1 MQERFNAKISADISS
16 FLRKMSQ
23 VDKKIK
29 ETAFECTK
37 PIDADVKR
45 AMAKMERVDQKAKEL
60 AKESTKDVDANVTK
74 AIAKLNQVNEKARE
88 VSREESKPIDA
99 DITRAKRKLDEIKII
114 ATQWSKDHIKKPVT
128 LDISEYRKKMAE
140 LKASESGLR
149 KKIEVS
155 VHADTKGFTAKLNAL
170 LAKKRDYH
178 INVKARTALFRKEI
192 ANLKARE
199 IGKEIFLQIRARNER
214 FYRDLDNIAESIR
227 SWGVVLGNILKGTF
241 IAVIPSIVAF
251 GAAATGALATVGAMA
266 GVLTGGLL
274 GLTSAFGVAG
284 AAIGAFAV
292 TAVGHMKKFKDFM
305 KGEGPGTK
313 EMEALRDSV
322 NGLKEDHKKLSDQL
336 ESNNFETFNNGVQA
350 ARKVLNKLNSL
361 MVESSGVMKN
371 LSKSLNE
378 SMDSAPMERFFNY
391 LNSNGAS
398 TLDKV
403 ARGVGFFGRSLASL
417 VVAFGPLAASMSQG
431 FLDMSKRV
439 DEWSAKLADSQGM
452 KQFTNYVNENMP
464 KIRGAFRDLAVGLV
478 QMFAAFGPMAATA
491 MSWFER
497 LMGRFREWSSQLSQ
511 NQAFKNFVKYIEE
524 AAPKVGQLIGNL
536 AKTFSLLAQG
546 MAPLA
551 MSILNVANAFLQWFN
566 ALMQTNPGVAQLIA
580 KMITLAGVA
589 LAVVPALTLMH
600 SWFTRVQTGVTAV
613 SSVFSNVGVSMM
625 GVVATIAV
633 VVAAFV
639 HLYNTN
645 QTTHDLMNS
654 IWTNIKQLFVTFA
667 QIAMQA
673 INMVVSVLGSLV
685 SAAAPVINVVLSI
698 VNAFLSWL
706 NQTLQNNQWLRT
718 LIATVLAA
726 AGAFRLIVT
735 VVTTVRAAM
744 TVLSA
749 AVNASKVALAAWGAV
764 SSVVSAAG
772 TVITTVLAAVRV
784 AFMSLLG
791 PWGIVA
797 AVIIGG
803 LVTLYNKC
811 EWFRNAVDAVFK
823 AIGSVFK
830 WIGDKIGQALEY
842 VGLKSKESS
851 QQVSESMDQVKNKAQ
866 ESGEGTA
873 AAAEG
878 AASRIAQ
885 SSASASASLDGM
897 GASFANLDASA
908 IAHFTSISNSMMSL
922 TGIGSMGALTN
933 ITGMVMNSDMQ
944 FMQMSNSANMNMAA
958 VNTAAT
964 TNTAMAAEN
973 VNANLSSMTLNSN
986 AQLDALSANAST
998 QFSAINSAAS
1008 TQTGLMP
1015 GVVGANMSQVD
1026 MAAQTSLNNVSMTN
1040 QATWENVANTANT
1053 ATTNLA
1059 TGVVTNFQNMQ
1070 SQVQSAMQS
1079 VTSAVE
1085 QGCSQVQSST
1095 SSTFSSVA
1103 SNISST
1109 MASISS
1115 NISSTF
1121 SSVASNINSIMAT
1134 ISSNISSSFS
1144 TISSTV
1150 QQAASQME
1158 QTLQNAFNSINNA
1171 TSNSMSQLENR
1182 IRQAQSTVVSTV
1194 QQMGSQA
1201 VSTLQSYYGQFV
1213 SAGGYLMDGFIAGM
1227 QSRAGAVMATAMSI
1241 ANAAAAAI
1249 RSALA
1254 IHSPSRVVAKITRW
1268 VPMGMVVGM
1277 KDTANKAINYAG
1289 KLATQVADNI
1299 NYAVSPANLN
1309 SDINNI
1315 GVTRNDII
1323 SGEVRTEYDFSKR
1336 PMQLNLQ
1343 LGNNAFGKFVDDV
1356 NSVNKQNIQLEEVYS
1371 I

>member
-74 AIAKLNQVNEKARE
+74 AITKLNQVNEKARE
-88 VSREESKPIDA
+88 VSREETKPIDA

-241 IAVIPSIVAF
+241 IAVIPSIAAF

-350 ARKVLNKLNSL
+350 ARKVLNKLNGL
-361 MVESSGVMKN
+361 MVDSSGVMKN

-398 TLDKV
+398 TLEKV

-417 VVAFGPLAASMSQG
+417 MVAFGPLAASMSQG

-589 LAVVPALTLMH
+589 LAVVPALTLIH
-600 SWFTRVQTGVTAV
+600 SWLKPIEEGGLGVKAALTAV
-613 SSVFSNVGVSMM
+613 SEVFGRVGVSML
-625 GVVATIAV
+625 GVVATIGV

-735 VVTTVRAAM
+735 VVTTVKAAM

-811 EWFRNAVDAVFK
+811 EWFRNAVDSVFK
-823 AIGSVFK
+823 AIGDAFK
-830 WIGDKIGQALEY
+830 WIGDKIGKALEY

-897 GASFANLDASA
+897 SASFANLDASA

-922 TGIGSMGALTN
+922 TGIGAMGALTN

-944 FMQMSNSANMNMAA
+944 FMQMSNSANLNMAA
-958 VNTAAT
+958 LNTAAT

-986 AQLDALSANAST
+986 AQLDALSANANA
-998 QFSAINSAAS
+998 QFTAINSAAS
-1008 TQTGLMP
+1008 MQTGLMP

-1053 ATTNLA
+1053 ATANLA
-1059 TGVVTNFQNMQ
+1059 TGVVSNFQNMQ
-1070 SQVQSAMQS
+1070 SQVQSAMQG

-1109 MASISS
+1109 MAS
-1115 NISSTF
+1115 
-1121 SSVASNINSIMAT
+1121 

-1213 SAGGYLMDGFIAGM
+1213 AAGGYLMDGFIAGM

-1241 ANAAAAAI
+1241 ANAAASAI

-1277 KDTANKAINYAG
+1277 KDTAKKAINYAG

-1356 NSVNKQNIQLEEVYS
+1356 NSINKQNIQLEEVYS

>member
-37 PIDADVKR
+37 PIDADIKR
-45 AMAKMERVDQKAKEL
+45 AMTKMERVDQKAKEL
-60 AKESTKDVDANVTK
+60 AKESKKDVDANVTK

-128 LDISEYRKKMAE
+128 LDISEYRRKMAE

-192 ANLKARE
+192 ANLKARQ

-241 IAVIPSIVAF
+241 IAVIPSIAAF
-251 GAAATGALATVGAMA
+251 GAAATGALATVGAMT

-274 GLTSAFGVAG
+274 GLTSAFGVAA

-350 ARKVLNKLNSL
+350 ARKVLNKLNGL
-361 MVESSGVMKN
+361 MVDSSGVMKN

-417 VVAFGPLAASMSQG
+417 MVAFGPLAASMSQG

-536 AKTFSLLAQG
+536 SKTFSLLAQG

-589 LAVVPALTLMH
+589 LAVVPALTLIH
-600 SWFTRVQTGVTAV
+600 SWLKPIEEGGLGVKAALTAV
-613 SSVFSNVGVSMM
+613 SEVFGRVGVSML
-625 GVVATIAV
+625 GVVATIGV

-735 VVTTVRAAM
+735 VVTTVKAAM

-811 EWFRNAVDAVFK
+811 EWFRNAVDSVFK
-823 AIGSVFK
+823 AIGDAFK
-830 WIGDKIGQALEY
+830 WVGDKIGQALEY

-866 ESGEGTA
+866 ESSEGTA

-897 GASFANLDASA
+897 SASFANLDASA

-922 TGIGSMGALTN
+922 TGIGAMGALTN

-944 FMQMSNSANMNMAA
+944 FMQMSNSANLNMAA
-958 VNTAAT
+958 LNTAAT

-986 AQLDALSANAST
+986 AQLDALSANANA
-998 QFSAINSAAS
+998 QFTAINSAAS
-1008 TQTGLMP
+1008 MQTGLMP

-1053 ATTNLA
+1053 ATANLA
-1059 TGVVTNFQNMQ
+1059 TGVVSNFQNMQ
-1070 SQVQSAMQS
+1070 SQVQSAMQG

-1085 QGCSQVQSST
+1085 QGCSQVQSTT

-1109 MASISS
+1109 MAS
-1115 NISSTF
+1115 
-1121 SSVASNINSIMAT
+1121 

-1241 ANAAAAAI
+1241 ANAAASAI

>member
-37 PIDADVKR
+37 PIDADIKR
-45 AMAKMERVDQKAKEL
+45 AMTKMERVDQKAKEL
-60 AKESTKDVDANVTK
+60 AKESKKDVDANVTK

-128 LDISEYRKKMAE
+128 LDISEYRRKMAE

-192 ANLKARE
+192 ANLKARQ

-241 IAVIPSIVAF
+241 IAVIPSIAAF
-251 GAAATGALATVGAMA
+251 GAAATGALATVGAMT

-274 GLTSAFGVAG
+274 GLTSAFGVAA

-350 ARKVLNKLNSL
+350 ARKVLNKLNGL
-361 MVESSGVMKN
+361 MVDSSGVMKN

-417 VVAFGPLAASMSQG
+417 MVAFGPLAASMSQG

-536 AKTFSLLAQG
+536 SKTFSLLAQG

-589 LAVVPALTLMH
+589 LAVVPALTLIH
-600 SWFTRVQTGVTAV
+600 SWLKPIEEGGLGVKAALTAV
-613 SSVFSNVGVSMM
+613 SEVFGRVGVSML
-625 GVVATIAV
+625 GVVATIGV

-735 VVTTVRAAM
+735 VVTTVKAAM

-811 EWFRNAVDAVFK
+811 EWFRNAVDSVFK
-823 AIGSVFK
+823 AIGDAFK
-830 WIGDKIGQALEY
+830 WVGDKIGQALEY

-897 GASFANLDASA
+897 SASFANLDASA

-922 TGIGSMGALTN
+922 TGIGAMGALTN

-944 FMQMSNSANMNMAA
+944 FMQMSNSANLNMTAL
-958 VNTAAT
+958 NTAAT

-986 AQLDALSANAST
+986 AQLDALSANANA
-998 QFSAINSAAS
+998 QFTAINSAAS
-1008 TQTGLMP
+1008 LQTGLMP

-1053 ATTNLA
+1053 ATANLA
-1059 TGVVTNFQNMQ
+1059 TGVVSNFQNMQ
-1070 SQVQSAMQS
+1070 SQVQSAMQG

-1085 QGCSQVQSST
+1085 QGCSQVQSTT

-1109 MASISS
+1109 MAS
-1115 NISSTF
+1115 
-1121 SSVASNINSIMAT
+1121 

-1241 ANAAAAAI
+1241 ANAAASAI

>member
-74 AIAKLNQVNEKARE
+74 AITKLNQVNEKARE
-88 VSREESKPIDA
+88 VSREETKPIDA

-192 ANLKARE
+192 ANLKARQ

-241 IAVIPSIVAF
+241 IAVIPSIAAF
-251 GAAATGALATVGAMA
+251 GAAATGALATVGAMT

-350 ARKVLNKLNSL
+350 ARKVLNKLNGL
-361 MVESSGVMKN
+361 MVDSSGVMKN

-417 VVAFGPLAASMSQG
+417 MVAFGPLAASMSQG

-536 AKTFSLLAQG
+536 SKTFSLLAQG

-589 LAVVPALTLMH
+589 LAVVPALTLIH
-600 SWFTRVQTGVTAV
+600 SWLKPIEEGGLGVKAALTAV
-613 SSVFSNVGVSMM
+613 SEVFGRVGVSML
-625 GVVATIAV
+625 GVVATIGV

-735 VVTTVRAAM
+735 VVTTVKAAM

-811 EWFRNAVDAVFK
+811 EWFRNAVDSVFK
-823 AIGSVFK
+823 AIGDAFK
-830 WIGDKIGQALEY
+830 WIGDKIGKALEY

-897 GASFANLDASA
+897 SASFANLDASA

-973 VNANLSSMTLNSN
+973 VNANLSAMTLNSN
-986 AQLDALSANAST
+986 AQLDALSANAT
-998 QFSAINSAAS
+998 AQFGAINSVAGM
-1008 TQTGLMP
+1008 QTGLMP
-1015 GVVGANMSQVD
+1015 GVVGANLSQVD

-1053 ATTNLA
+1053 ATANLA

-1070 SQVQSAMQS
+1070 SQVQSAMQG

-1085 QGCSQVQSST
+1085 QGCSQVQSTT

-1109 MASISS
+1109 MAS
-1115 NISSTF
+1115 
-1121 SSVASNINSIMAT
+1121 

-1171 TSNSMSQLENR
+1171 TSNSMSQLESR

-1213 SAGGYLMDGFIAGM
+1213 AAGGHLMDGFIAGM
-1227 QSRAGAVMATAMSI
+1227 QSRAGAVMATAQSI

-1277 KDTANKAINYAG
+1277 KDTAKKAINYAG

-1356 NSVNKQNIQLEEVYS
+1356 NSINKQNIQLEEVYS

>member
-37 PIDADVKR
+37 PIDADIKR
-45 AMAKMERVDQKAKEL
+45 AMTKMERVDQKAKEL
-60 AKESTKDVDANVTK
+60 AKESKKDVDANVTK

-128 LDISEYRKKMAE
+128 LDISEYRRKMAE

-178 INVKARTALFRKEI
+178 INVKARTALFKKEI
-192 ANLKARE
+192 ANLKARQ

-241 IAVIPSIVAF
+241 IAVIPSIAAF
-251 GAAATGALATVGAMA
+251 GAAATGALATVGAMT

-274 GLTSAFGVAG
+274 GLTSAFGVAA

-336 ESNNFETFNNGVQA
+336 EANNFETFNNGVQA
-350 ARKVLNKLNSL
+350 ARKVLNKLNGL
-361 MVESSGVMKN
+361 MVDSSGVMKN

-417 VVAFGPLAASMSQG
+417 MVAFGPLAASMSQG

-536 AKTFSLLAQG
+536 SKTFSLLAQG

-589 LAVVPALTLMH
+589 LAVVPALTLIH
-600 SWFTRVQTGVTAV
+600 SWLKPIEEGGLGVKAALTAV
-613 SSVFSNVGVSMM
+613 SEVFGRVGVSML
-625 GVVATIAV
+625 GVVATIGV

-735 VVTTVRAAM
+735 VVTTVKAAM

-811 EWFRNAVDAVFK
+811 EWFRNAVDSVFK
-823 AIGSVFK
+823 AIGDAFK
-830 WIGDKIGQALEY
+830 WIGDKIGKALEY

-851 QQVSESMDQVKNKAQ
+851 QQVSESMDQVKQKAQ

-897 GASFANLDASA
+897 SASFANLDASA

-922 TGIGSMGALTN
+922 TGIGAMGALTN

-944 FMQMSNSANMNMAA
+944 FMQMSNSANLNMAA
-958 VNTAAT
+958 LNTAAT

-973 VNANLSSMTLNSN
+973 VNANLSAMTLNSN
-986 AQLDALSANAST
+986 AQLDALSANAT
-998 QFSAINSAAS
+998 AQFGMMNSVAGM
-1008 TQTGLMP
+1008 QTGLMP
-1015 GVVGANMSQVD
+1015 GVVGANLSQVD

-1053 ATTNLA
+1053 ATANLA
-1059 TGVVTNFQNMQ
+1059 TGVVSNFQNMQ
-1070 SQVQSAMQS
+1070 SQVQSAMQG

-1085 QGCSQVQSST
+1085 QGCSQVQSTT

-1109 MASISS
+1109 MAS
-1115 NISSTF
+1115 
-1121 SSVASNINSIMAT
+1121 

-1171 TSNSMSQLENR
+1171 TSNSMSQLESR

-1213 SAGGYLMDGFIAGM
+1213 AAGGHLMDGFIAGM
-1227 QSRAGAVMATAMSI
+1227 QSRAGAVMATAQSI

>member
-37 PIDADVKR
+37 PIDADIKR
-45 AMAKMERVDQKAKEL
+45 AMTKMERVDQKAKEL
-60 AKESTKDVDANVTK
+60 AKESKKDVDANVTK

-99 DITRAKRKLDEIKII
+99 DITRAKRKLDEIKVI

-178 INVKARTALFRKEI
+178 INVKARTALFKKEI
-192 ANLKARE
+192 ANLKARQ

-241 IAVIPSIVAF
+241 IAVIPSIAAF
-251 GAAATGALATVGAMA
+251 GAAATGALATVGAMT

-274 GLTSAFGVAG
+274 GLTSAFGVAA

-350 ARKVLNKLNSL
+350 ARKVLNKLNGL
-361 MVESSGVMKN
+361 MVDSSGVMKN

-417 VVAFGPLAASMSQG
+417 MVAFGPLAASMSQG

-551 MSILNVANAFLQWFN
+551 LSILNVANAFLQWFN

-735 VVTTVRAAM
+735 VVTTVKAAM

-823 AIGSVFK
+823 AIGDVFK
-830 WIGDKIGQALEY
+830 WIGDKIGKALEY

-851 QQVSESMDQVKNKAQ
+851 QQVSESMDQIKNKAQ

-897 GASFANLDASA
+897 SASFANLDASA

-922 TGIGSMGALTN
+922 TGIGAMGALTN

-944 FMQMSNSANMNMAA
+944 FMQMSNSANLNMAA
-958 VNTAAT
+958 LNTAAT

-986 AQLDALSANAST
+986 AQLDALSANANA
-998 QFSAINSAAS
+998 QFTAINSAAS
-1008 TQTGLMP
+1008 MQTGLMP

-1053 ATTNLA
+1053 ATANLA
-1059 TGVVTNFQNMQ
+1059 TGVVSNFQNMQ
-1070 SQVQSAMQS
+1070 SQVQSAMQG

-1109 MASISS
+1109 MAS
-1115 NISSTF
+1115 
-1121 SSVASNINSIMAT
+1121 

-1171 TSNSMSQLENR
+1171 TSNSMSQLESR

-1241 ANAAAAAI
+1241 ANAAASAI

-1356 NSVNKQNIQLEEVYS
+1356 NNVNKQNIQLEEVYS

>member
-37 PIDADVKR
+37 PIDADIKR
-45 AMAKMERVDQKAKEL
+45 AMTKMERVDQKAKEL
-60 AKESTKDVDANVTK
+60 AKESKKDVDANVTK

-192 ANLKARE
+192 ANLKARQ

-241 IAVIPSIVAF
+241 IAVIPSIAAF
-251 GAAATGALATVGAMA
+251 GAAATGALATVGAMT

-274 GLTSAFGVAG
+274 GLTSAFGVAA

-350 ARKVLNKLNSL
+350 ARKVLNKLNGL
-361 MVESSGVMKN
+361 MVDSSGVMKN

-417 VVAFGPLAASMSQG
+417 MVAFGPLAASMSQG

-589 LAVVPALTLMH
+589 LAVVPALTLIH
-600 SWFTRVQTGVTAV
+600 SWLKPIEEGGLGVKAALTAV
-613 SSVFSNVGVSMM
+613 SEVFGRVGVSMM

-735 VVTTVRAAM
+735 VVTTVKAAM

-811 EWFRNAVDAVFK
+811 EWFRNAVDSVFK
-823 AIGSVFK
+823 AIGDAFK
-830 WIGDKIGQALEY
+830 WIGDKIGKALEY

-851 QQVSESMDQVKNKAQ
+851 QQVSESMDQVKQKAQ
-866 ESGEGTA
+866 ESSEGTA

-897 GASFANLDASA
+897 SASFANLDASA

-922 TGIGSMGALTN
+922 TGIGAMGALTN

-944 FMQMSNSANMNMAA
+944 FMQMSNSANLNMAA

-973 VNANLSSMTLNSN
+973 VNANLSAMTLNSN
-986 AQLDALSANAST
+986 AQLDALSANAT
-998 QFSAINSAAS
+998 AQFGMMNSVAGM
-1008 TQTGLMP
+1008 QTGLMP
-1015 GVVGANMSQVD
+1015 GVVGANLSQVD

-1053 ATTNLA
+1053 STANLA
-1059 TGVVTNFQNMQ
+1059 TGVVSNFQNMQ
-1070 SQVQSAMQS
+1070 SQVQSAMQG

-1115 NISSTF
+1115 NISS
-1121 SSVASNINSIMAT
+1121 
-1134 ISSNISSSFS
+1134 SFS
-1144 TISSTV
+1144 TIASTV

-1171 TSNSMSQLENR
+1171 TSSSMSQLESR

-1213 SAGGYLMDGFIAGM
+1213 AAGGYLMDGFIAGM

-1241 ANAAAAAI
+1241 ANAAASAI

-1323 SGEVRTEYDFSKR
+1323 SGEVRTEYDFSKH

-1343 LGNNAFGKFVDDV
+1343 LGNNTFGKFVDDV

>member
-37 PIDADVKR
+37 PIDADIKR
-45 AMAKMERVDQKAKEL
+45 AITKMERVDEKAKEL

-74 AIAKLNQVNEKARE
+74 AIAKMNQVNEKARE

-99 DITRAKRKLDEIKII
+99 DITRAKRKLDEIKVI

-155 VHADTKGFTAKLNAL
+155 VNADTKGFTAKLNAL

-241 IAVIPSIVAF
+241 IAVIPSIAAF
-251 GAAATGALATVGAMA
+251 GAAATGALATVGAMT
-266 GVLTGGLL
+266 GVLAGGLL

-350 ARKVLNKLNSL
+350 ARKVLNKLNGL

-452 KQFTNYVNENMP
+452 KQFTNYVNENIP
-464 KIRGAFRDLAVGLV
+464 KIRGAFRDLTVGLV

-551 MSILNVANAFLQWFN
+551 LSILNVANAFLQWFN

-589 LAVVPALTLMH
+589 LAVVPALTLIH

-613 SSVFSNVGVSMM
+613 SEVFSRVGVSML

-706 NQTLQNNQWLRT
+706 NQTLQNNHWLRT
-718 LIATVLAA
+718 LIAPVLAA
-726 AGAFRLIVT
+726 AGAVRLIVT
-735 VVTTVRAAM
+735 VVTTVKAAM

-749 AVNASKVALAAWGAV
+749 AVNASKVALVAWGAV

-791 PWGIVA
+791 PWGIIA

-811 EWFRNAVDAVFK
+811 EWFRNAVDSVFK
-823 AIGSVFK
+823 AIGDAFK
-830 WIGDKIGQALEY
+830 WVGDKIGQALEY
-842 VGLKSKESS
+842 LGLKSKESS

-922 TGIGSMGALTN
+922 TGIGTMGALTN

-973 VNANLSSMTLNSN
+973 VNANLSAMTLNSN
-986 AQLDALSANAST
+986 AQLDALSANANA
-998 QFSAINSAAS
+998 QFTAINGAAS
-1008 TQTGLMP
+1008 MQTGLMP

-1026 MAAQTSLNNVSMTN
+1026 MAAQTSLNNISTTN

-1053 ATTNLA
+1053 STANLA
-1059 TGVVTNFQNMQ
+1059 SSVVSNFQNMQ
-1070 SQVQSAMQS
+1070 SQVQSAMQG

-1085 QGCSQVQSST
+1085 QGCNQVQSST

-1109 MASISS
+1109 MAS
-1115 NISSTF
+1115 
-1121 SSVASNINSIMAT
+1121 

-1182 IRQAQSTVVSTV
+1182 IRQAQATVVSTV
-1194 QQMGSQA
+1194 QQLGSQA

-1249 RSALA
+1249 RSALD

-1277 KDTANKAINYAG
+1277 QDTAKKAINYAG

>member
-37 PIDADVKR
+37 PIDADIKR
-45 AMAKMERVDQKAKEL
+45 AMTKMERVDQKAKEL
-60 AKESTKDVDANVTK
+60 AKESKKDVDANVTK

-128 LDISEYRKKMAE
+128 LDISEYRRKMAE

-178 INVKARTALFRKEI
+178 INVKARTALFKKEI
-192 ANLKARE
+192 ANLKARQ

-241 IAVIPSIVAF
+241 IAVIPSIAAF
-251 GAAATGALATVGAMA
+251 GAAATGALATVGAMT

-274 GLTSAFGVAG
+274 GLTSAFGVAA

-350 ARKVLNKLNSL
+350 ARKVLNKLNGL
-361 MVESSGVMKN
+361 MVDSSGVMKN

-417 VVAFGPLAASMSQG
+417 MVAFGPLAASMSQG

-589 LAVVPALTLMH
+589 LAVVPALTLIH
-600 SWFTRVQTGVTAV
+600 SWLKPIEEGGLGVKAALTAV
-613 SSVFSNVGVSMM
+613 SEVFGRVGVSML
-625 GVVATIAV
+625 GVVATIGV

-735 VVTTVRAAM
+735 VVTTVKAAM

-749 AVNASKVALAAWGAV
+749 AVNGSKVALAAWGAV

-811 EWFRNAVDAVFK
+811 EWFRNAVDSVFK
-823 AIGSVFK
+823 AIGDAFK
-830 WIGDKIGQALEY
+830 WIGDKIGKALEY

-851 QQVSESMDQVKNKAQ
+851 QQVSESMDQVKQKAQ
-866 ESGEGTA
+866 ESSEGTA

-897 GASFANLDASA
+897 SASFANLDASA

-922 TGIGSMGALTN
+922 TGIGAMGALTN

-944 FMQMSNSANMNMAA
+944 FMQMSNSANLNMTAL
-958 VNTAAT
+958 NTAAT

-986 AQLDALSANAST
+986 AQLDALSANANA
-998 QFSAINSAAS
+998 QFTAINSAAS
-1008 TQTGLMP
+1008 LQTGLMP

-1053 ATTNLA
+1053 ATANLA
-1059 TGVVTNFQNMQ
+1059 TGVVANFQNMQ
-1070 SQVQSAMQS
+1070 SQVQSAMQG

-1085 QGCSQVQSST
+1085 QGCSQVQSTT

-1109 MASISS
+1109 MSS
-1115 NISSTF
+1115 
-1121 SSVASNINSIMAT
+1121 

-1241 ANAAAAAI
+1241 ANAAASAI

>member
-37 PIDADVKR
+37 PIDADIKR
-45 AMAKMERVDQKAKEL
+45 AMTKMERVDQKAKEL

-241 IAVIPSIVAF
+241 IAVIPSIAAF

-350 ARKVLNKLNSL
+350 ARKVLNKLNGL

-464 KIRGAFRDLAVGLV
+464 KLRGAFRDLTVGLV

-551 MSILNVANAFLQWFN
+551 LSILNVANAFLQWFN

-589 LAVVPALTLMH
+589 LAVVPALTLIH

-735 VVTTVRAAM
+735 VVTTVKAAM

-749 AVNASKVALAAWGAV
+749 AVNASKVALVAWGAV

-811 EWFRNAVDAVFK
+811 EWFRNAVDSVFK
-823 AIGSVFK
+823 AIGDAFK
-830 WIGDKIGQALEY
+830 WVGDKIGQALEY
-842 VGLKSKESS
+842 LGLKSKESS

-1053 ATTNLA
+1053 ATANLA

-1070 SQVQSAMQS
+1070 SQVQSAMQG

-1103 SNISST
+1103 SNINST
-1109 MASISS
+1109 MSS
-1115 NISSTF
+1115 
-1121 SSVASNINSIMAT
+1121 

-1158 QTLQNAFNSINNA
+1158 QTLQNAFNNINNV

-1227 QSRAGAVMATAMSI
+1227 QSRAGAVMATAQSI

-1277 KDTANKAINYAG
+1277 KDTAKKAINYAG

>member
-88 VSREESKPIDA
+88 VSREETKPIDA

-241 IAVIPSIVAF
+241 IAVIPSIAAF

-350 ARKVLNKLNSL
+350 ARKVLNKLNGL

-452 KQFTNYVNENMP
+452 KQFTNYVNENIP
-464 KIRGAFRDLAVGLV
+464 KIRGAFRDLTVGLV

-551 MSILNVANAFLQWFN
+551 LSILNVANAFLQWFN

-645 QTTHDLMNS
+645 QTTHNLMNS

-735 VVTTVRAAM
+735 VVTTVKAAM

-1121 SSVASNINSIMAT
+1121 SSVASNINSTMSS

-1158 QTLQNAFNSINNA
+1158 QTLQSAFNNINNV

-1194 QQMGSQA
+1194 QQLGSQA

-1277 KDTANKAINYAG
+1277 KDTAKKAINYAG

-1315 GVTRNDII
+1315 GVTRNDVI

>member
-241 IAVIPSIVAF
+241 IAVIPSIAAF

-350 ARKVLNKLNSL
+350 TRKVLNKLNGL

-417 VVAFGPLAASMSQG
+417 MVAFGPLAASMSQG

-536 AKTFSLLAQG
+536 SKTFSLLAQG

-589 LAVVPALTLMH
+589 LAVVPALTLIH
-600 SWFTRVQTGVTAV
+600 SWLKPIEEGGLGVKAALTAV
-613 SSVFSNVGVSMM
+613 SEVFGRVGVSML
-625 GVVATIAV
+625 GVVATIGV

-735 VVTTVRAAM
+735 VVTTVKAAM

-823 AIGSVFK
+823 AIGDVFK
-830 WIGDKIGQALEY
+830 WIGDKIGKALEY

-851 QQVSESMDQVKNKAQ
+851 QQVSESMDQMKQKAQ

-878 AASRIAQ
+878 AAGRIAQ

-897 GASFANLDASA
+897 SASFANLDASA

-922 TGIGSMGALTN
+922 TGIGAMGALTN

-944 FMQMSNSANMNMAA
+944 FMQMSNSANLNMAA

-973 VNANLSSMTLNSN
+973 VNANLSAMTLNSN
-986 AQLDALSANAST
+986 AQLDALSANAT
-998 QFSAINSAAS
+998 AQFGAINSVAGM
-1008 TQTGLMP
+1008 QTGLMP
-1015 GVVGANMSQVD
+1015 GVVGANLSQVD

-1053 ATTNLA
+1053 ATANLA
-1059 TGVVTNFQNMQ
+1059 TGVVSNFQNMQ
-1070 SQVQSAMQS
+1070 SQVQSAMQG

-1085 QGCSQVQSST
+1085 QGCSQVQSTT

-1109 MASISS
+1109 MAS
-1115 NISSTF
+1115 
-1121 SSVASNINSIMAT
+1121 

-1227 QSRAGAVMATAMSI
+1227 QSRAGAVMATAQSI

-1277 KDTANKAINYAG
+1277 KDTAKKAINYAG

>member
-37 PIDADVKR
+37 PIDADIKR
-45 AMAKMERVDQKAKEL
+45 AMTKMERVDQKAKEL
-60 AKESTKDVDANVTK
+60 AKESKKDVDANVTK

-241 IAVIPSIVAF
+241 IAVIPSIAAF
-251 GAAATGALATVGAMA
+251 GAAATGALATVGAMT

-350 ARKVLNKLNSL
+350 ARKVLNKLNGL
-361 MVESSGVMKN
+361 MVDSSGVMKN

-417 VVAFGPLAASMSQG
+417 MVAFGPLAASMSQG

-589 LAVVPALTLMH
+589 LAVVPALTLIH
-600 SWFTRVQTGVTAV
+600 SWLKPIEEGGLGVKAALTAV
-613 SSVFSNVGVSMM
+613 SEVFGRVGVSML
-625 GVVATIAV
+625 GVVATIGV

-735 VVTTVRAAM
+735 VVTTVKAAM

-811 EWFRNAVDAVFK
+811 EWFRNAVDSVFK
-823 AIGSVFK
+823 AIGDAFK
-830 WIGDKIGQALEY
+830 WVGDKIGQALEY

-866 ESGEGTA
+866 ESSEGTA

-897 GASFANLDASA
+897 SASFANLDASA

-922 TGIGSMGALTN
+922 TGIGAMGALTN

-944 FMQMSNSANMNMAA
+944 FMQMSNSANLNMTAL
-958 VNTAAT
+958 NTAAT

-986 AQLDALSANAST
+986 AQLDALSANANA
-998 QFSAINSAAS
+998 QFTAINSAAS
-1008 TQTGLMP
+1008 LQTGLMP

-1053 ATTNLA
+1053 ATANLA
-1059 TGVVTNFQNMQ
+1059 TGVVANFQNMQ
-1070 SQVQSAMQS
+1070 SQVQSAMQG

-1085 QGCSQVQSST
+1085 QGCSQVQSTT

-1109 MASISS
+1109 MAS
-1115 NISSTF
+1115 
-1121 SSVASNINSIMAT
+1121 

-1241 ANAAAAAI
+1241 ANAAASAI

>member
-241 IAVIPSIVAF
+241 IAVIPSIAAF
-251 GAAATGALATVGAMA
+251 GAAATGALATVGAMT

-274 GLTSAFGVAG
+274 GLTSAFGVAA

-350 ARKVLNKLNSL
+350 ARKVLNKLNGL
-361 MVESSGVMKN
+361 MVDSSGVMKN

-417 VVAFGPLAASMSQG
+417 MVAFGPLAASMSQG

-524 AAPKVGQLIGNL
+524 AAPKVGQLISNL
-536 AKTFSLLAQG
+536 SKTFSLLAQG

-589 LAVVPALTLMH
+589 LAVVPALTLIH
-600 SWFTRVQTGVTAV
+600 SWLKPIEEGGLGVKAALTAV
-613 SSVFSNVGVSMM
+613 SEVFGRVGVSML
-625 GVVATIAV
+625 GVVATIGV

-735 VVTTVRAAM
+735 VVTTVKAAM

-749 AVNASKVALAAWGAV
+749 AVNGSKVALAAWGAV

-811 EWFRNAVDAVFK
+811 EWFRNAVDSVFK
-823 AIGSVFK
+823 AIGDAFK
-830 WIGDKIGQALEY
+830 WIGDKIGKALEY

-851 QQVSESMDQVKNKAQ
+851 QQVSESMDQVKQKAQ
-866 ESGEGTA
+866 ESSEGTA

-897 GASFANLDASA
+897 SASFANLDASA

-922 TGIGSMGALTN
+922 TGIGAMGALTN

-944 FMQMSNSANMNMAA
+944 FMQMSNSANLNMAA

-973 VNANLSSMTLNSN
+973 VNANLSAMTLNSN
-986 AQLDALSANAST
+986 AQLDALSANAT
-998 QFSAINSAAS
+998 AQFGMMNSVAGM
-1008 TQTGLMP
+1008 QTGLMP
-1015 GVVGANMSQVD
+1015 GVVGANLSQVD

-1053 ATTNLA
+1053 STANLA
-1059 TGVVTNFQNMQ
+1059 TSVVANFQNMQ
-1070 SQVQSAMQS
+1070 SQVQSAMQG

-1109 MASISS
+1109 MAS
-1115 NISSTF
+1115 
-1121 SSVASNINSIMAT
+1121 

-1171 TSNSMSQLENR
+1171 TSNSMSQLESR

-1241 ANAAAAAI
+1241 ANAAASAI

-1315 GVTRNDII
+1315 GVTRNDVI

-1356 NSVNKQNIQLEEVYS
+1356 NSINKQNIQLEEVYS

>member
-37 PIDADVKR
+37 PIDADIKR
-45 AMAKMERVDQKAKEL
+45 AMTKMERVDQKAKEL
-60 AKESTKDVDANVTK
+60 AKESKKDVDANVTK

-192 ANLKARE
+192 ANLKARQ

-241 IAVIPSIVAF
+241 IAVIPSIAAF
-251 GAAATGALATVGAMA
+251 GAAATGALATVGAMT

-274 GLTSAFGVAG
+274 GLTSAFGVAA

-350 ARKVLNKLNSL
+350 ARKVLNKLNGL
-361 MVESSGVMKN
+361 MVDSSGVMKN

-417 VVAFGPLAASMSQG
+417 MVAFGPLAASMSQG

-536 AKTFSLLAQG
+536 SKTFSLLAQG

-589 LAVVPALTLMH
+589 LAVVPALTLIH
-600 SWFTRVQTGVTAV
+600 SWLKPIEEGGLGVKAALTAV
-613 SSVFSNVGVSMM
+613 SEVFGRVGVSML
-625 GVVATIAV
+625 GVVATIGV

-735 VVTTVRAAM
+735 VVTTVKAAM

-811 EWFRNAVDAVFK
+811 EWFRNAVDSVFK
-823 AIGSVFK
+823 AIGDAFK
-830 WIGDKIGQALEY
+830 WVGDKIGQALEY

-866 ESGEGTA
+866 ESSEGTA

-897 GASFANLDASA
+897 SASFANLDASA

-922 TGIGSMGALTN
+922 TGIGAMGALTN

-944 FMQMSNSANMNMAA
+944 FMQMSNSANLNMTAL
-958 VNTAAT
+958 NTAAT

-986 AQLDALSANAST
+986 AQLDALSANANA
-998 QFSAINSAAS
+998 QFTAINSAAS
-1008 TQTGLMP
+1008 LQTGLMP

-1053 ATTNLA
+1053 ATANLA
-1059 TGVVTNFQNMQ
+1059 TGVVANFQNMQ
-1070 SQVQSAMQS
+1070 SQVQSAMQG

-1085 QGCSQVQSST
+1085 QGCSQVQSTT

-1109 MASISS
+1109 MAS
-1115 NISSTF
+1115 
-1121 SSVASNINSIMAT
+1121 

-1241 ANAAAAAI
+1241 ANAAASAI

-1299 NYAVSPANLN
+1299 NYAVSPVNLN

>member
-37 PIDADVKR
+37 PIDADIKR
-45 AMAKMERVDQKAKEL
+45 AMTKMERVDQKAKEL
-60 AKESTKDVDANVTK
+60 AKESKKDVDANVTK

-128 LDISEYRKKMAE
+128 LDISEYRRKMAE

-178 INVKARTALFRKEI
+178 INVKARTALFKKEI
-192 ANLKARE
+192 ANLKARQ

-241 IAVIPSIVAF
+241 IAVIPSIAAF
-251 GAAATGALATVGAMA
+251 GAAATGALATVGAMT

-274 GLTSAFGVAG
+274 GLTSAFGVAA

-336 ESNNFETFNNGVQA
+336 EANNFETFNNGVQA
-350 ARKVLNKLNSL
+350 ARKVLNKLNGL
-361 MVESSGVMKN
+361 MVDSSGVMKN

-417 VVAFGPLAASMSQG
+417 MVAFGPLAASMSQG

-536 AKTFSLLAQG
+536 SKTFSLLAQG

-589 LAVVPALTLMH
+589 LAVVPALTLIH
-600 SWFTRVQTGVTAV
+600 SWLKPIEEGGLGVKAALTAV
-613 SSVFSNVGVSMM
+613 SEVFGRVGVSML
-625 GVVATIAV
+625 GVVATIGV

-735 VVTTVRAAM
+735 VVTTVKAAM

-811 EWFRNAVDAVFK
+811 EWFRNAVDSVFK
-823 AIGSVFK
+823 AIGDAFK
-830 WIGDKIGQALEY
+830 WIGDKIGKALEY

-851 QQVSESMDQVKNKAQ
+851 QQVSESMDQVKQKAQ

-897 GASFANLDASA
+897 SASFANLDASA

-922 TGIGSMGALTN
+922 TGIGAMGALTN

-944 FMQMSNSANMNMAA
+944 FMQMSNSANLNMAA

-973 VNANLSSMTLNSN
+973 VNANLSAMTLNSN
-986 AQLDALSANAST
+986 AQLDALSANAT
-998 QFSAINSAAS
+998 AQFGMMNSVAGM
-1008 TQTGLMP
+1008 QTGLMP
-1015 GVVGANMSQVD
+1015 GVVGANLSQVD

-1053 ATTNLA
+1053 STANLA
-1059 TGVVTNFQNMQ
+1059 TSVVANFQNMQ
-1070 SQVQSAMQS
+1070 SQVQSAMQG

-1085 QGCSQVQSST
+1085 QGCSQVQSTT

-1109 MASISS
+1109 MAS
-1115 NISSTF
+1115 
-1121 SSVASNINSIMAT
+1121 

-1171 TSNSMSQLENR
+1171 TSNSMSQLESR

-1241 ANAAAAAI
+1241 ANAAASAI

-1323 SGEVRTEYDFSKR
+1323 SGEVRTEYDFSKH

>member
-241 IAVIPSIVAF
+241 IAVIPSIAAF
-251 GAAATGALATVGAMA
+251 GAAATGALATVGAMT

-350 ARKVLNKLNSL
+350 ARKVLNKLNGL
-361 MVESSGVMKN
+361 MVDSSGVMKN

-417 VVAFGPLAASMSQG
+417 MVAFGPLAASMSQG

-536 AKTFSLLAQG
+536 SKTFSLLAQG

-589 LAVVPALTLMH
+589 LAVVPALTLIH
-600 SWFTRVQTGVTAV
+600 SWLKPIEEGGLGVKAALTAV
-613 SSVFSNVGVSMM
+613 SEVFGRVGVSML
-625 GVVATIAV
+625 GVVATIGV

-735 VVTTVRAAM
+735 VVTTVKAAM

-764 SSVVSAAG
+764 SNVVSAAG

-811 EWFRNAVDAVFK
+811 EWFRNAVDSVFK
-823 AIGSVFK
+823 AIGDAFK
-830 WIGDKIGQALEY
+830 WIGDKIGKALEY

-897 GASFANLDASA
+897 SASFANLDASA

-922 TGIGSMGALTN
+922 TGIGAMGALTN

-944 FMQMSNSANMNMAA
+944 FMQMSNSANLNMAA
-958 VNTAAT
+958 LNTAAT

-986 AQLDALSANAST
+986 AQLDALSANANA
-998 QFSAINSAAS
+998 QFTAINSAAS
-1008 TQTGLMP
+1008 MQTGLMP

-1053 ATTNLA
+1053 ATANLA
-1059 TGVVTNFQNMQ
+1059 TGVVSNFQNMQ
-1070 SQVQSAMQS
+1070 SQVQSAMQG

-1085 QGCSQVQSST
+1085 QGCSQVQSTT

-1109 MASISS
+1109 MAS
-1115 NISSTF
+1115 
-1121 SSVASNINSIMAT
+1121 

-1227 QSRAGAVMATAMSI
+1227 QSRAGAVMATAQSI
-1241 ANAAAAAI
+1241 ANAAASAI

-1277 KDTANKAINYAG
+1277 KDTAKKAINYAG

>member
-16 FLRKMSQ
+16 FLRKMAQ

-37 PIDADVKR
+37 PIDADIKR
-45 AMAKMERVDQKAKEL
+45 AMTKMERVDQKAKEL

-74 AIAKLNQVNEKARE
+74 AITKLNQVNEKARE

-192 ANLKARE
+192 ANLKARQ

-241 IAVIPSIVAF
+241 IAVIPSIAAF
-251 GAAATGALATVGAMA
+251 GAAATGALATVGAMT

-274 GLTSAFGVAG
+274 GLTSAFGVAA

-350 ARKVLNKLNSL
+350 ARKVLNKLNGL

-417 VVAFGPLAASMSQG
+417 MVAFGPLAASMSQG

-524 AAPKVGQLIGNL
+524 ATPKVGQLISNL
-536 AKTFSLLAQG
+536 SKTFSLLAQG

-589 LAVVPALTLMH
+589 LAVVPALTLIH
-600 SWFTRVQTGVTAV
+600 SWLKPIEEGGLGVKAALTAV
-613 SSVFSNVGVSMM
+613 SEVFGRVGVSMI

-772 TVITTVLAAVRV
+772 TVITTVLSAVRV

-811 EWFRNAVDAVFK
+811 EWFRNMVDSVFK
-823 AIGSVFK
+823 AIGDAFK
-830 WIGDKIGQALEY
+830 WIGDKIGKALEFL
-842 VGLKSKESS
+842 GLKSKESS
-851 QQVSESMDQVKNKAQ
+851 QQVSESMDQMKQKAQ
-866 ESGEGTA
+866 ESSEGTA

-878 AASRIAQ
+878 AASRISQ

-897 GASFANLDASA
+897 GASFANLDANAMS
-908 IAHFTSISNSMMSL
+908 HFTSISNSMMSL
-922 TGIGSMGALTN
+922 TGIGAMGALTN
-933 ITGMVMNSDMQ
+933 ITGMVLNSDIQ
-944 FMQMSNSANMNMAA
+944 FGQMSNSANMNMTA

-964 TNTAMAAEN
+964 TNTAMAADN
-973 VNANLSSMTLNSN
+973 VTTNLSNMALNSN
-986 AQLDALSANAST
+986 AQLDALSANASA
-998 QFSAINSAAS
+998 QFNAINNAAS
-1008 TQTGLMP
+1008 MQTGLMP

-1026 MAAQTSLNNVSMTN
+1026 MAAQTSLNNVNSTN
-1040 QATWENVANTANT
+1040 QATWENVANTANS
-1053 ATTNLA
+1053 ATSNLA
-1059 TGVVTNFQNMQ
+1059 SGVVQNFQNMQ
-1070 SQVQSAMQS
+1070 SQVQNAMQG

-1085 QGCSQVQSST
+1085 QGCSQVQSTT
-1095 SSTFSSVA
+1095 SSIFSSVA

-1109 MASISS
+1109 MSSIG
-1115 NISSTF
+1115 
-1121 SSVASNINSIMAT
+1121 
-1134 ISSNISSSFS
+1134 SNISSSFS

-1158 QTLQNAFNSINNA
+1158 QTLQNAFNNINNA

-1227 QSRAGAVMATAMSI
+1227 QSRAGAVMATAQSI

-1277 KDTANKAINYAG
+1277 KDTAKKAINYAG

>member
-74 AIAKLNQVNEKARE
+74 AITKLNQVNEKARE

-241 IAVIPSIVAF
+241 IAVIPSIAAF
-251 GAAATGALATVGAMA
+251 GAAATGALATVGAMT

-274 GLTSAFGVAG
+274 GLTSAFGVAA

-350 ARKVLNKLNSL
+350 ARKVLNKLNGL
-361 MVESSGVMKN
+361 MVDSSGVMKN

-417 VVAFGPLAASMSQG
+417 MVAFGPLAASMSQG

-589 LAVVPALTLMH
+589 LAVVPALTLIH
-600 SWFTRVQTGVTAV
+600 SWLKPIEEGGLGVKAALTAV
-613 SSVFSNVGVSMM
+613 SEVFSRVGVSML

-645 QTTHDLMNS
+645 QTTHNLMNS

-673 INMVVSVLGSLV
+673 INMVISVLGSLV

-735 VVTTVRAAM
+735 VVTTVKAAM

-811 EWFRNAVDAVFK
+811 EWFRNAVDSVFK
-823 AIGSVFK
+823 AIGDAFK
-830 WIGDKIGQALEY
+830 WIGDKIGKALEY

-885 SSASASASLDGM
+885 SSASASASLDGL

-922 TGIGSMGALTN
+922 TGIGAMGALTN

-944 FMQMSNSANMNMAA
+944 FMQMSNSANMNMMAL
-958 VNTAAT
+958 NTAAT

-986 AQLDALSANAST
+986 AQLDALSANANA
-998 QFSAINSAAS
+998 QFTAINSAAS
-1008 TQTGLMP
+1008 MQTGLMP

-1053 ATTNLA
+1053 ATANLA
-1059 TGVVTNFQNMQ
+1059 TGVVSNFQNMQ
-1070 SQVQSAMQS
+1070 SQVQSAMQG

-1085 QGCSQVQSST
+1085 QGCSQVQSTT

-1109 MASISS
+1109 MAS
-1115 NISSTF
+1115 
-1121 SSVASNINSIMAT
+1121 

-1227 QSRAGAVMATAMSI
+1227 QSRAGAVMATAQSI
-1241 ANAAAAAI
+1241 ANAAASAI

-1277 KDTANKAINYAG
+1277 KDTAKKAINYAG

>member
-74 AIAKLNQVNEKARE
+74 AITKLNQVNEKARE
-88 VSREESKPIDA
+88 VSREETKPIDA

-114 ATQWSKDHIKKPVT
+114 VTQWSKDHIKKPVT

-241 IAVIPSIVAF
+241 IAVIPSIAAF

-350 ARKVLNKLNSL
+350 ARKVLNKLNGL

-464 KIRGAFRDLAVGLV
+464 KLRGAFRDLTVGLV

-589 LAVVPALTLMH
+589 LAVVPALTLIH

-613 SSVFSNVGVSMM
+613 SAVFSNVGVSMM

-718 LIATVLAA
+718 LIATVFAA

-735 VVTTVRAAM
+735 VVTTVKAAM

-851 QQVSESMDQVKNKAQ
+851 QQVSESMDQMKQKAQ

-1008 TQTGLMP
+1008 MQTGLMP

-1053 ATTNLA
+1053 ATANLA
-1059 TGVVTNFQNMQ
+1059 TGVVSNFQNMQ
-1070 SQVQSAMQS
+1070 SQVQSAMQG

-1085 QGCSQVQSST
+1085 QGCSQVQSTT

-1109 MASISS
+1109 MAS
-1115 NISSTF
+1115 
-1121 SSVASNINSIMAT
+1121 

-1171 TSNSMSQLENR
+1171 TSNSMSQLESR

-1213 SAGGYLMDGFIAGM
+1213 AAGGHLMDGFIAGM
-1227 QSRAGAVMATAMSI
+1227 QSRAGAVMATAQSI
-1241 ANAAAAAI
+1241 ANAAASAI

>member
-74 AIAKLNQVNEKARE
+74 AITKLNQVNEKARE

-192 ANLKARE
+192 ANLKARQ

-241 IAVIPSIVAF
+241 IAVIPSIAAF
-251 GAAATGALATVGAMA
+251 GAAATGALATVGAMT

-350 ARKVLNKLNSL
+350 ARKVLNKLNGL

-589 LAVVPALTLMH
+589 LAVVPALTLIH
-600 SWFTRVQTGVTAV
+600 SWLKPIEEGGLGVKAALTAV
-613 SSVFSNVGVSMM
+613 SEVFGRVGISML
-625 GVVATIAV
+625 GVVATIGV

-735 VVTTVRAAM
+735 VVTTVKAAM

-823 AIGSVFK
+823 AIGDVFK
-830 WIGDKIGQALEY
+830 WIGDKIGKALEY

-851 QQVSESMDQVKNKAQ
+851 QQVSESMDQIKNKAQ

-897 GASFANLDASA
+897 SASFANLDASA

-922 TGIGSMGALTN
+922 TGIGAMGALTN

-944 FMQMSNSANMNMAA
+944 FMQMSNSANLNMAA
-958 VNTAAT
+958 LNTAAT

-973 VNANLSSMTLNSN
+973 VNANLSAMTLNSN
-986 AQLDALSANAST
+986 AQLDALSANAT
-998 QFSAINSAAS
+998 AQFGMMNSVAGM
-1008 TQTGLMP
+1008 QTGLMP
-1015 GVVGANMSQVD
+1015 GVVGANLSQVD
-1026 MAAQTSLNNVSMTN
+1026 IAAQTSLNNVSMTN

-1053 ATTNLA
+1053 ATANLA
-1059 TGVVTNFQNMQ
+1059 TGVVSNFQNMQ
-1070 SQVQSAMQS
+1070 SQVQSAMQG

-1109 MASISS
+1109 MAS
-1115 NISSTF
+1115 
-1121 SSVASNINSIMAT
+1121 

-1171 TSNSMSQLENR
+1171 TSNSMSQLESR

-1227 QSRAGAVMATAMSI
+1227 QSRAGAVMATAQSI

-1277 KDTANKAINYAG
+1277 KDTAKKAINYAG

>member
-74 AIAKLNQVNEKARE
+74 AITKLNQVNEKARE
-88 VSREESKPIDA
+88 VSREETKPIDA

-241 IAVIPSIVAF
+241 IAVIPSIAAF

-350 ARKVLNKLNSL
+350 ARKVLNKLNGL

-464 KIRGAFRDLAVGLV
+464 KLRGAFRDLTVGLV

-589 LAVVPALTLMH
+589 LAVVPALTLIH

-613 SSVFSNVGVSMM
+613 SAVFSNVGVSMM

-718 LIATVLAA
+718 LIATVFAA

-735 VVTTVRAAM
+735 VVTTVKAAM

-851 QQVSESMDQVKNKAQ
+851 QQVSESMDQMKQKAQ

-1070 SQVQSAMQS
+1070 SQVQSAMQG

-1103 SNISST
+1103 SNINST
-1109 MASISS
+1109 MSS
-1115 NISSTF
+1115 
-1121 SSVASNINSIMAT
+1121 

-1158 QTLQNAFNSINNA
+1158 QTLQSAFNNINNV

-1277 KDTANKAINYAG
+1277 KDTAKKAINYAG

-1315 GVTRNDII
+1315 GVTRNDVI

>member
-128 LDISEYRKKMAE
+128 LDISEYRRKMAE

-192 ANLKARE
+192 ANLKARQ

-241 IAVIPSIVAF
+241 IAVIPSIAAF
-251 GAAATGALATVGAMA
+251 GAAATGALATVGAMT

-336 ESNNFETFNNGVQA
+336 EANNFETFNNGVQA
-350 ARKVLNKLNSL
+350 ARKVLNKLNGL
-361 MVESSGVMKN
+361 MVDSSGVMKN

-417 VVAFGPLAASMSQG
+417 MVAFGPLAASMSQG

-536 AKTFSLLAQG
+536 SKTFSLLAQG

-589 LAVVPALTLMH
+589 LAVVPALTLIH
-600 SWFTRVQTGVTAV
+600 SWLKPIEEGGLGVKAALTAV
-613 SSVFSNVGVSMM
+613 SEVFGRVGVSML
-625 GVVATIAV
+625 GVVATIGV

-726 AGAFRLIVT
+726 VGAFRLIVT
-735 VVTTVRAAM
+735 VVTTVKAAM

-811 EWFRNAVDAVFK
+811 EWFRNAVDSVFK
-823 AIGSVFK
+823 AIGDAFK
-830 WIGDKIGQALEY
+830 WIGDKIGKALEY

-851 QQVSESMDQVKNKAQ
+851 QQVSESMDQVKQKAQ
-866 ESGEGTA
+866 ESSEGTA

-897 GASFANLDASA
+897 SASFANLDASA

-922 TGIGSMGALTN
+922 TGIGAMGALTN

-944 FMQMSNSANMNMAA
+944 FMQMSNSANLNMAA

-973 VNANLSSMTLNSN
+973 VNANLSAMTLNSN
-986 AQLDALSANAST
+986 AQLDALSANAT
-998 QFSAINSAAS
+998 AQFGMMNSVAGM
-1008 TQTGLMP
+1008 QTGLMP
-1015 GVVGANMSQVD
+1015 GVVGANLSQVD

-1053 ATTNLA
+1053 STANLA
-1059 TGVVTNFQNMQ
+1059 TSVVANFQNMQ
-1070 SQVQSAMQS
+1070 SQVQSAMQG

-1115 NISSTF
+1115 NISS
-1121 SSVASNINSIMAT
+1121 
-1134 ISSNISSSFS
+1134 SFS
-1144 TISSTV
+1144 TIASTV

-1241 ANAAAAAI
+1241 ANAAASAI

-1343 LGNNAFGKFVDDV
+1343 LGNNTFGKFVDDV

>member
-37 PIDADVKR
+37 PIDADIKR
-45 AMAKMERVDQKAKEL
+45 AMTKMERVDQKAKEL
-60 AKESTKDVDANVTK
+60 AKESKKDVDANVTK

-128 LDISEYRKKMAE
+128 LDISEYRRKMAE

-178 INVKARTALFRKEI
+178 INVKARTALFKKEI
-192 ANLKARE
+192 ANLKARQ

-241 IAVIPSIVAF
+241 IAVIPSIAAF
-251 GAAATGALATVGAMA
+251 GAAATGALATVGAMT

-274 GLTSAFGVAG
+274 GLTSAFGVAA

-350 ARKVLNKLNSL
+350 ARKVLNKLNGL
-361 MVESSGVMKN
+361 MVDSSGVMKN

-417 VVAFGPLAASMSQG
+417 MVAFGPLAASMSQG

-439 DEWSAKLADSQGM
+439 DEWSAKLANSQGM

-589 LAVVPALTLMH
+589 LAVVPALTLIH
-600 SWFTRVQTGVTAV
+600 SWLKPIEEGGLGVKAALTAV
-613 SSVFSNVGVSMM
+613 SEVFGRVGVSML
-625 GVVATIAV
+625 GVVATIGV

-735 VVTTVRAAM
+735 VVTTVKAAM
-744 TVLSA
+744 TVLA
-749 AVNASKVALAAWGAV
+749 GAVNASKVALAAWGAV

-823 AIGSVFK
+823 AIGDVFK
-830 WIGDKIGQALEY
+830 WIGDKIGKALEY

-851 QQVSESMDQVKNKAQ
+851 QQVSESMDQMKQKAQ

-897 GASFANLDASA
+897 SASFANLDASA

-922 TGIGSMGALTN
+922 TGIGAMGALTN

-944 FMQMSNSANMNMAA
+944 FMQMSNSANLNMAA

-986 AQLDALSANAST
+986 AQLDALSANANA
-998 QFSAINSAAS
+998 QFTAINSAAS
-1008 TQTGLMP
+1008 MQTGLMP

-1053 ATTNLA
+1053 ATANLA
-1059 TGVVTNFQNMQ
+1059 TGVVANFQNMQ
-1070 SQVQSAMQS
+1070 SQVQSAMQG

-1085 QGCSQVQSST
+1085 QGCSQVQSTT

-1109 MASISS
+1109 MAS
-1115 NISSTF
+1115 
-1121 SSVASNINSIMAT
+1121 

-1241 ANAAAAAI
+1241 ANAAASAI

>member
-74 AIAKLNQVNEKARE
+74 AITKLNQVNEKARE
-88 VSREESKPIDA
+88 VSREETKPIDA

-241 IAVIPSIVAF
+241 IAVIPSIAAF

-274 GLTSAFGVAG
+274 GLTSAFGVAA

-350 ARKVLNKLNSL
+350 ARKVLNKLNGL
-361 MVESSGVMKN
+361 MVDSSGVMKN

-589 LAVVPALTLMH
+589 LAVVPALTLIH
-600 SWFTRVQTGVTAV
+600 SWLKPIEAGGLGVKEALTAV
-613 SSVFSNVGVSMM
+613 SEVFGRVGVSMM

-735 VVTTVRAAM
+735 VVTTVKAAM

-749 AVNASKVALAAWGAV
+749 AVNANKVALAAWGAV

-823 AIGSVFK
+823 AIGDVFK
-830 WIGDKIGQALEY
+830 WIGDKIGKALEY

-851 QQVSESMDQVKNKAQ
+851 QQVSESMDQIKNKAQ

-897 GASFANLDASA
+897 SASFANLDASA

-922 TGIGSMGALTN
+922 TGIGAMGALTN

-944 FMQMSNSANMNMAA
+944 FMQMSNSANLNMAA
-958 VNTAAT
+958 LNTAAT

-986 AQLDALSANAST
+986 AQLDALSANANA
-998 QFSAINSAAS
+998 QFTAINSAAS
-1008 TQTGLMP
+1008 MQTGLMP

-1053 ATTNLA
+1053 ATANLA
-1059 TGVVTNFQNMQ
+1059 TGVVSNFQNMQ
-1070 SQVQSAMQS
+1070 SQVQSAMQG

-1109 MASISS
+1109 MAS
-1115 NISSTF
+1115 
-1121 SSVASNINSIMAT
+1121 

-1171 TSNSMSQLENR
+1171 TSNSMSQLESR

-1213 SAGGYLMDGFIAGM
+1213 AAGGHLMDGFIAGM
-1227 QSRAGAVMATAMSI
+1227 QSRAGAVMATAQSI
-1241 ANAAAAAI
+1241 ANAAASAI

-1315 GVTRNDII
+1315 GVTRNDVI

-1356 NSVNKQNIQLEEVYS
+1356 NSINKQNIQLEEVYS

>member
-241 IAVIPSIVAF
+241 IAVIPSIAAF
-251 GAAATGALATVGAMA
+251 GAAATGALATVGAMT

-350 ARKVLNKLNSL
+350 ARKVLNKLNGL

-417 VVAFGPLAASMSQG
+417 MVAFGPLAASMSQG

-536 AKTFSLLAQG
+536 SKTFSLLAQG

-589 LAVVPALTLMH
+589 LAVVPALTLIH
-600 SWFTRVQTGVTAV
+600 SWLKPIEEGGLGVKAALTAV
-613 SSVFSNVGVSMM
+613 SEVFGRVGVSML
-625 GVVATIAV
+625 GVVATIGV

-735 VVTTVRAAM
+735 VVTTVKAAM

-823 AIGSVFK
+823 AIGDVFK
-830 WIGDKIGQALEY
+830 WIGDKIGKALEY

-866 ESGEGTA
+866 ESSEGTA

-897 GASFANLDASA
+897 SASFANLDASA

-922 TGIGSMGALTN
+922 TGIGAMGALTN

-944 FMQMSNSANMNMAA
+944 FMQMSNSANLNMTAL
-958 VNTAAT
+958 NTAAT

-986 AQLDALSANAST
+986 AQLDALSANANA
-998 QFSAINSAAS
+998 QFTAINSAAS
-1008 TQTGLMP
+1008 MQTGLMP

-1053 ATTNLA
+1053 ATANLA
-1059 TGVVTNFQNMQ
+1059 TGVVSNFQNMQ
-1070 SQVQSAMQS
+1070 SQVQSAMQG

-1085 QGCSQVQSST
+1085 QGCSQVQSTT

-1109 MASISS
+1109 MA
-1115 NISSTF
+1115 N
-1121 SSVASNINSIMAT
+1121 

-1171 TSNSMSQLENR
+1171 TSNSMSQLESR

-1227 QSRAGAVMATAMSI
+1227 QSRAGAVMATAQSI

-1277 KDTANKAINYAG
+1277 KDTAKKAINYAG

>member
-74 AIAKLNQVNEKARE
+74 AITKLNQVNEKARE

-178 INVKARTALFRKEI
+178 INVKARTALFKKEI
-192 ANLKARE
+192 ANLKARQ
-199 IGKEIFLQIRARNER
+199 IGKEIFLQIRVRNER

-241 IAVIPSIVAF
+241 IAVIPSIAAF
-251 GAAATGALATVGAMA
+251 GAAATGALATVGAMT

-350 ARKVLNKLNSL
+350 ARKVLNKLNGL
-361 MVESSGVMKN
+361 MVDSSGVMKN

-524 AAPKVGQLIGNL
+524 AAPKVGQLISNL
-536 AKTFSLLAQG
+536 SKTFSLLAQG

-673 INMVVSVLGSLV
+673 INMVVSVLSSLV

-811 EWFRNAVDAVFK
+811 EWFRNAVDSVFK
-823 AIGSVFK
+823 AIGDAFK
-830 WIGDKIGQALEY
+830 WIGDKIGKALEY
-842 VGLKSKESS
+842 IGLKSKESS

-885 SSASASASLDGM
+885 SSASASASLDGL

-922 TGIGSMGALTN
+922 TGIGAMGALTN

-944 FMQMSNSANMNMAA
+944 FMQMSNSANLNMAA

-973 VNANLSSMTLNSN
+973 VNANLSAMTLNSN
-986 AQLDALSANAST
+986 AQLDALSANANA
-998 QFSAINSAAS
+998 QFTAINGAAS
-1008 TQTGLMP
+1008 MQTGLMP

-1053 ATTNLA
+1053 ATANLA
-1059 TGVVTNFQNMQ
+1059 TGVVSNFQNMQ
-1070 SQVQSAMQS
+1070 SQVQSAMQG

-1085 QGCSQVQSST
+1085 QGCSQVQSTT

-1109 MASISS
+1109 MAS
-1115 NISSTF
+1115 
-1121 SSVASNINSIMAT
+1121 

-1277 KDTANKAINYAG
+1277 QDTAKKAINYAG

>member
-74 AIAKLNQVNEKARE
+74 AITKLNQVNEKARE
-88 VSREESKPIDA
+88 VSREETKPIDA

-241 IAVIPSIVAF
+241 IAVIPSIAAF
-251 GAAATGALATVGAMA
+251 GAAATGALATVGAMT

-350 ARKVLNKLNSL
+350 ARKVLNKLNGL
-361 MVESSGVMKN
+361 MVDSSGVMKN

-417 VVAFGPLAASMSQG
+417 MVAFGPLAASMSQG

-536 AKTFSLLAQG
+536 SKTFSLLAQG

-589 LAVVPALTLMH
+589 LAVVPALTLIH
-600 SWFTRVQTGVTAV
+600 SWLKPIEEGGLGVKAALTAV
-613 SSVFSNVGVSMM
+613 SEVFGRVGVSML
-625 GVVATIAV
+625 GVVATIGV

-735 VVTTVRAAM
+735 VVTTVKAAM
-744 TVLSA
+744 TVLA
-749 AVNASKVALAAWGAV
+749 GAVNASKVALAAWGAV

-772 TVITTVLAAVRV
+772 TIITTVLAAVRV

-811 EWFRNAVDAVFK
+811 EWFRNAVDSVFK
-823 AIGSVFK
+823 AIGDAFK
-830 WIGDKIGQALEY
+830 WIGDKIGKALEY

-851 QQVSESMDQVKNKAQ
+851 QQVSESMDQMKQKAQ

-885 SSASASASLDGM
+885 SSASTSASLDGM
-897 GASFANLDASA
+897 SASFANLDASA

-922 TGIGSMGALTN
+922 TGIGAMGALTN

-944 FMQMSNSANMNMAA
+944 FMQMSNSANLNMAA

-986 AQLDALSANAST
+986 AQLDALSANANA
-998 QFSAINSAAS
+998 QFTAINSAAS
-1008 TQTGLMP
+1008 MQTGLMP

-1053 ATTNLA
+1053 ATANLA

-1070 SQVQSAMQS
+1070 SQVQSAMQG

-1109 MASISS
+1109 MAS
-1115 NISSTF
+1115 
-1121 SSVASNINSIMAT
+1121 

-1171 TSNSMSQLENR
+1171 TSNSMSQLESR

-1213 SAGGYLMDGFIAGM
+1213 AAGGHLMDGFIAGM
-1227 QSRAGAVMATAMSI
+1227 QSRAGAVMATAQSI
-1241 ANAAAAAI
+1241 ANAAASAI

-1277 KDTANKAINYAG
+1277 KDTAKKAINYAG

-1315 GVTRNDII
+1315 GVTRNDVI

>member
-74 AIAKLNQVNEKARE
+74 AITKLNQVNEKARE

-241 IAVIPSIVAF
+241 IAVIPSIAAF

-350 ARKVLNKLNSL
+350 ARKVLNKLNGL

-589 LAVVPALTLMH
+589 LAVVPALTLIH
-600 SWFTRVQTGVTAV
+600 SWLKPIEEGGLGVKAALTAV
-613 SSVFSNVGVSMM
+613 SEVFGRVGVSML
-625 GVVATIAV
+625 GVVATIGV

-735 VVTTVRAAM
+735 VVTTVKAAM

-749 AVNASKVALAAWGAV
+749 AVNGSKVALAAWGAV

-823 AIGSVFK
+823 AIGDVFK
-830 WIGDKIGQALEY
+830 WIGDKIGKALEY

-851 QQVSESMDQVKNKAQ
+851 QQVSESMDQMKQKAQ

-885 SSASASASLDGM
+885 SSASTSASLDGM
-897 GASFANLDASA
+897 SASFANLDASA

-922 TGIGSMGALTN
+922 TGIGAMGALTN

-944 FMQMSNSANMNMAA
+944 FMQMSNSANLNMAA

-986 AQLDALSANAST
+986 AQLDALSANANA
-998 QFSAINSAAS
+998 QFTAINSAAS
-1008 TQTGLMP
+1008 MQTGLMP

-1053 ATTNLA
+1053 ATANLA
-1059 TGVVTNFQNMQ
+1059 TGVVSNFQNMQ
-1070 SQVQSAMQS
+1070 SQVQSAMQG

-1109 MASISS
+1109 MAS
-1115 NISSTF
+1115 
-1121 SSVASNINSIMAT
+1121 

-1171 TSNSMSQLENR
+1171 TSNSMSQLESR

-1213 SAGGYLMDGFIAGM
+1213 AAGGHLMDGFIAGM
-1227 QSRAGAVMATAMSI
+1227 QSRAGAVMATAQSI
-1241 ANAAAAAI
+1241 ANAAASAI

-1277 KDTANKAINYAG
+1277 KDTAKKAINYAG

>member
-241 IAVIPSIVAF
+241 IAVIPSIAAF

-350 ARKVLNKLNSL
+350 ARKVLNKLNGL
-361 MVESSGVMKN
+361 MVDSSGVMKN

-417 VVAFGPLAASMSQG
+417 MVAFGPLAASMSQG

-536 AKTFSLLAQG
+536 SKTFSLLAQG

-589 LAVVPALTLMH
+589 LAVVPALTLIH
-600 SWFTRVQTGVTAV
+600 SWLKPIEEGGLGVKAALTAV
-613 SSVFSNVGVSMM
+613 SEVFGRVGVSML
-625 GVVATIAV
+625 GVVATIGV

-735 VVTTVRAAM
+735 VVTTVKAAM

-811 EWFRNAVDAVFK
+811 EWFRNAVDSVLK
-823 AIGSVFK
+823 AIGDAFK
-830 WIGDKIGQALEY
+830 WIGDKIGKALEY

-897 GASFANLDASA
+897 SASFANLDASA

-922 TGIGSMGALTN
+922 TGIGAMGALTN

-944 FMQMSNSANMNMAA
+944 FMQMSNSANLNMAA
-958 VNTAAT
+958 LNTAAT

-986 AQLDALSANAST
+986 AQLDALSANANA
-998 QFSAINSAAS
+998 QFTAINSAAS
-1008 TQTGLMP
+1008 MQTGLMP

-1053 ATTNLA
+1053 ATANLA
-1059 TGVVTNFQNMQ
+1059 TGVVSNFQNMQ
-1070 SQVQSAMQS
+1070 SQVQSAMQG

-1109 MASISS
+1109 MAS
-1115 NISSTF
+1115 
-1121 SSVASNINSIMAT
+1121 

-1171 TSNSMSQLENR
+1171 TSNSMSQLESR

-1241 ANAAAAAI
+1241 ANAAASAI

-1343 LGNNAFGKFVDDV
+1343 LGNNTFGKFVDDV

>member
-37 PIDADVKR
+37 PIDADIKR
-45 AMAKMERVDQKAKEL
+45 AITKMERVDEKAKEL

-241 IAVIPSIVAF
+241 IAVIPSIAAF
-251 GAAATGALATVGAMA
+251 GAAATGALATVGAMT

-350 ARKVLNKLNSL
+350 ARKVLNKLNGL
-361 MVESSGVMKN
+361 MVDSSGVMKN

-417 VVAFGPLAASMSQG
+417 MVAFGPLAASMSQG

-497 LMGRFREWSSQLSQ
+497 LMGHFREWSSQLSQ

-524 AAPKVGQLIGNL
+524 AAPKVGQLISNL
-536 AKTFSLLAQG
+536 SKTFSLLAQG

-673 INMVVSVLGSLV
+673 INMVVSVLSSLV

-749 AVNASKVALAAWGAV
+749 AVNASKVALATWGAV

-811 EWFRNAVDAVFK
+811 EWFRNAVDSVFK
-823 AIGSVFK
+823 AIGDAFK
-830 WIGDKIGQALEY
+830 WIGDKIGKALEY
-842 VGLKSKESS
+842 IGLKSKESS

-885 SSASASASLDGM
+885 SSASASASLDGL

-922 TGIGSMGALTN
+922 TGIGAMGALTN

-944 FMQMSNSANMNMAA
+944 FMQMSNSANMNMMAL
-958 VNTAAT
+958 NTAAT

-986 AQLDALSANAST
+986 AQLDALSANANA
-998 QFSAINSAAS
+998 QFTAINSAAS
-1008 TQTGLMP
+1008 MQTGLMP

-1053 ATTNLA
+1053 ATANLA
-1059 TGVVTNFQNMQ
+1059 TGVVSNFQNMQ
-1070 SQVQSAMQS
+1070 SQVQSAMQG

-1109 MASISS
+1109 MAS
-1115 NISSTF
+1115 
-1121 SSVASNINSIMAT
+1121 

-1171 TSNSMSQLENR
+1171 TSNSMSQLESR

-1213 SAGGYLMDGFIAGM
+1213 AAGGHLMDGFIAGM
-1227 QSRAGAVMATAMSI
+1227 QSRAGAVMATAQSI

-1277 KDTANKAINYAG
+1277 KDTAKKAINYAG

-1356 NSVNKQNIQLEEVYS
+1356 NSINKQNIQLEEVYS

>member
-74 AIAKLNQVNEKARE
+74 AITKLNQVNEKARE

-241 IAVIPSIVAF
+241 IAVIPSIAAF
-251 GAAATGALATVGAMA
+251 GAAATGALATVGAMT

-350 ARKVLNKLNSL
+350 ARKVLNKLNGL
-361 MVESSGVMKN
+361 MVDSSGVMKN

-417 VVAFGPLAASMSQG
+417 MVAFGPLAASMSQG

-536 AKTFSLLAQG
+536 SKTFSLLAQG

-589 LAVVPALTLMH
+589 LAVVPALTLIH
-600 SWFTRVQTGVTAV
+600 SWLKPIEEGGLGVKAALTAV
-613 SSVFSNVGVSMM
+613 SEVFGRVGVSML
-625 GVVATIAV
+625 GVVATIGV

-735 VVTTVRAAM
+735 VVTTVKAAM
-744 TVLSA
+744 TVLA
-749 AVNASKVALAAWGAV
+749 GAVNASKVALAAWGAV

-772 TVITTVLAAVRV
+772 TIITTVLAAVRV

-811 EWFRNAVDAVFK
+811 EWFRNAVDSVFK
-823 AIGSVFK
+823 AIGDAFK
-830 WIGDKIGQALEY
+830 WIGDKIGKALEY

-897 GASFANLDASA
+897 SASFANLDASA

-922 TGIGSMGALTN
+922 TGIGAMGALTN

-944 FMQMSNSANMNMAA
+944 FMQMSNSANLNMAA
-958 VNTAAT
+958 LNTAAT

-986 AQLDALSANAST
+986 AQLDALSANANA
-998 QFSAINSAAS
+998 QFTAINSAAS
-1008 TQTGLMP
+1008 MQTGLMP

-1053 ATTNLA
+1053 ATANLA
-1059 TGVVTNFQNMQ
+1059 TGVVSNFQNMQ
-1070 SQVQSAMQS
+1070 SQVQSAMQG

-1109 MASISS
+1109 MAS
-1115 NISSTF
+1115 
-1121 SSVASNINSIMAT
+1121 

-1171 TSNSMSQLENR
+1171 TSNSMSQLESR

-1213 SAGGYLMDGFIAGM
+1213 AAGGHLMDGFIAGM
-1227 QSRAGAVMATAMSI
+1227 QSRAGAVMATAQSI

-1277 KDTANKAINYAG
+1277 KDTAKKAINYAG

-1356 NSVNKQNIQLEEVYS
+1356 NSINKQNIQLEEVYS

>member
-74 AIAKLNQVNEKARE
+74 AITKLNQVNEKARE
-88 VSREESKPIDA
+88 VSREETKPIDA

-241 IAVIPSIVAF
+241 IAVIPSIAAF

-350 ARKVLNKLNSL
+350 ARKVLNKLNGL

-735 VVTTVRAAM
+735 VVTTVKAAM

-1059 TGVVTNFQNMQ
+1059 TGVVANFQNMQ
-1070 SQVQSAMQS
+1070 SQVQSAMQG

-1115 NISSTF
+1115 NISS
-1121 SSVASNINSIMAT
+1121 
-1134 ISSNISSSFS
+1134 SFS

-1158 QTLQNAFNSINNA
+1158 QTLQNAFNNINNV

-1201 VSTLQSYYGQFV
+1201 VSILQSYYGQFV

-1227 QSRAGAVMATAMSI
+1227 QSRAGAVMATAQSI

-1277 KDTANKAINYAG
+1277 KDTAKKAINYAG